1 MEAHELLSPRL
12 VEGDD
17 PASSNP
23 RTNFIAVRWSVYR
36 QTFEIPPPSL
46 LFRNEPFYYRVHCS
60 LLLESPLPAILRTST
75 RVISFFLLFFQASIY
90 IYIEFVDHRP
100 RSTTPSADTK
110 LKTSTKVFTFYLC
123 VFRCVIIL
131 ASDPNTLLPSL
142 HPSSQHTFA
151 FLCPTDAGSF
161 FQPFGLRGR
170 EQRSKGIQRV
180 VRVARK
186 RKRRRRRR
194 EKYNLET
201 RSGSRSTLGEF
212 WSKGFGV
219 DTRALD
225 ETERREGNDSRH
237 SRERRGIIARGA
249 GSRNGT
255 GKSYGDFSSGFEKY
269 AKLTDRSWS
278 INR

>member
-1 MEAHELLSPRL
+1 M
-12 VEGDD
+12 
-17 PASSNP
+17 
-23 RTNFIAVRWSVYR
+23 
-36 QTFEIPPPSL
+36 
-46 LFRNEPFYYRVHCS
+46 
-60 LLLESPLPAILRTST
+60 
-75 RVISFFLLFFQASIY
+75 Y

-201 RSGSRSTLGEF
+201 RSGSRSMLGEF

-225 ETERREGNDSRH
+225 ETERREVQRFAPL
-237 SRERRGIIARGA
+237 SREE
-249 GSRNGT
+249 RNNR
-255 GKSYGDFSSGFEKY
+255 
-269 AKLTDRSWS
+269 ARSW
-278 INR
+278 IEEWNGEKLRGFFLGFRKVRETNG